1 MPEEDF
7 WPEITPGKMRTP
19 VTVLRE
25 QAGLLGQKTRNL
37 VVGEVRS
44 GQDENG
50 FAHNLNLVAPA
61 LGRYTYVAVTISHG
75 IALYPVRILDRVR
88 PTDPVVATSEEGLK
102 RELRRILSSPEM
114 KHLIEAL
121 IAQSVA
127 VTPEPVT
134 S

>member
-1 MPEEDF
+1 MPEDF
-7 WPEITPGKMRTP
+7 WPEITPGKMATP
-19 VTVLRE
+19 VALLRE

-44 GQDENG
+44 GQKGEE
-50 FAHNLNLVAPA
+50 FTHNLNLVAPA
-61 LGRYTYVAVTISHG
+61 LGRYTYTALTISHG
-75 IALYPVRILDRVR
+75 IALYPVAIQNRVR
-88 PTDPVVATSEEGLK
+88 QTRPFVVRSEEELK
-102 RELRRILSSPEM
+102 DALKDILSSEEM

-127 VTPEPVT
+127 ATPEPVT